1 MKLSKI
7 LLAGG
12 VVVLSALSMTAAP
25 EERVLGIYDKAVFYD
40 GYNANVFDKDAADG
54 ILRHTNYLYA
64 KRLTDADLQ
73 WFGNDLTMKVTI
85 GALCD
90 NYDRLGNV
98 TLALVPK
105 GEESYDI
112 NEVQRIEVAR
122 FVTPFMNKNRQPN
135 SVPYEYKLPGLSL
148 IMRDAALRAKYDF
161 WLEFEV
167 FGIPYAANQQI
178 VGCATRNDV
187 FSGTLEFVSAD
198 EPAALTD
205 DNVLVPIVM
214 KKTEIHG
221 PKNFNSYTEGACDEL
236 GKAAKTYRFTLDEDV
251 NDARI
256 ILITSNHGAAEN
268 GEEYVRRH
276 HFVYVDGEPVFDY
289 TPGGVDCEPY
299 RKYNTQANGI
309 YGYTPDYDFWYNYSN
324 WCPGQAFPIRE
335 IHLGAMKAGEHSM
348 LLSVPD
354 AEFYGNQGDFYV
366 SAYLQGARKG
376 LVPSEVPELVMKA
389 DFEFRQE
396 GNALFFHGA
405 ESAAEVAIYSIGGE
419 LLYGRHNPGDSISL
433 ETFAPGLYLVS
444 VRTADGRAAL
454 HKMVVK

>member
-12 VVVLSALSMTAAP
+12 AVVLSALSMTAAP

-198 EPAALTD
+198 EPAMLTD
-205 DNVLVPIVM
+205 DYVLVPIVL
-214 KKTEIHG
+214 K
-221 PKNFNSYTEGACDEL
+221 
-236 GKAAKTYRFTLDEDV
+236 
-251 NDARI
+251 
-256 ILITSNHGAAEN
+256 
-268 GEEYVRRH
+268 
-276 HFVYVDGEPVFDY
+276 
-289 TPGGVDCEPY
+289 
-299 RKYNTQANGI
+299 
-309 YGYTPDYDFWYNYSN
+309 
-324 WCPGQAFPIRE
+324 
-335 IHLGAMKAGEHSM
+335 
-348 LLSVPD
+348 
-354 AEFYGNQGDFYV
+354 
-366 SAYLQGARKG
+366 
-376 LVPSEVPELVMKA
+376 
-389 DFEFRQE
+389 
-396 GNALFFHGA
+396 
-405 ESAAEVAIYSIGGE
+405 
-419 LLYGRHNPGDSISL
+419 
-433 ETFAPGLYLVS
+433 
-444 VRTADGRAAL
+444 
-454 HKMVVK
+454 